1 MLPKI
6 DGFKILEEI
15 RKEKIESKVIMLT
28 AKSMI
33 EDKLTGFNKGANDYL
48 TKPFHID
55 ELVARVN
62 AQLRMNNVQVPKDY
76 IEAGDL
82 RLNFKNSTLIC
93 TTTNKSYIIWLEM
106 DIKIKNRGRIMEK

>member
-33 EDKLTGFNKGANDYL
+33 EDKLTGFNNGENDYL

-62 AQLRMNNVQVPKDY
+62 AQLRMNNVQAPKDY

-82 RLNFKNSTLIC
+82 RLNLKNSTLIY

-106 DIKIKNRGRIMEK
+106 DIKIEVE

>member
-1 MLPKI
+1 MTIFVSNKLDVMLPKI

-33 EDKLTGFNKGANDYL
+33 EDKLTGFNNGANDYL
-48 TKPFHID
+48 TKPFHIG
-55 ELVARVN
+55 ELVARAN
-62 AQLRMNNVQVPKDY
+62 AQLRMNNVQEPKDY

-82 RLNFKNSTLIC
+82 RLNL
-93 TTTNKSYIIWLEM
+93 
-106 DIKIKNRGRIMEK
+106 KNRGRIMEK